1 MAKNNHPPATA
12 AAASYGSTE
21 ITSTNANDKGGA
33 TAVPTTSSS
42 SLPVHLSTYTAG
54 EDAGRLATLA
64 KEFGLSR
71 TRAPKSQVRARVSDS
86 LNSLNLES
94 LKLWAE
100 RMVTLDQSY
109 LEMRYRSVYSAHL
122 HADDLAESSEESDK
136 EEVEVEEGEKGLL
149 LGKLPSLSEEDEGVR
164 GGGKLLRIDSEQS
177 AAGTTAEAVDPH
189 AAGLGGTLSSAA
201 LGIIKGMVG
210 PAILYLPHGFASAGY
225 LVAIPV
231 LMLSTLL
238 FLWSSECLLDSWK
251 VESDRVNRKRLSMNK
266 NHVGLR
272 MKKRIILSYPELA
285 YRAFGPVGERIV
297 QVGISLMQSGVCLT
311 YLIFVPQNLRSAAL
325 LLLDWDISTN
335 WTLAFMMAVQIPMSW
350 IQDIRRLTVTN
361 LLANVLILY
370 GLITCLGF
378 AMDDIIGEDDDI
390 ESSQSFLQ
398 KVSHRAESL
407 PAFNPSGW
415 FLFLGTSVLL
425 FEGSITLLV
434 PLQEAVHT
442 SADRLKFPALYRKV
456 ILGIVC
462 FYTFFGI
469 VCWMAFGD
477 NVRTVMT
484 TSLPP
489 GTMATTVQLSY
500 SLAVVF
506 TFPLQNFPSLEI
518 VCVTVERMLPSS
530 SDSTGKVVGGGR
542 RNSSNGNGSSIQRNI
557 ISTLLVILLSMV
569 AVSCMDDLD
578 KVVSLMGSLLGC
590 PLAFVVP
597 PLIQNQLEKG
607 QIGVWKRRVNIV
619 VAFLGVGA
627 MTVSAVATLIK
638 WD

>member
-1 MAKNNHPPATA
+1 MPKKNNPPS
-12 AAASYGSTE
+12 AASYGSTE
-21 ITSTNANDKGGA
+21 ISANGAA
-33 TAVPTTSSS
+33 TATVPTTTATSS
-42 SLPVHLSTYTAG
+42 SLPIHLSTYTAG

-94 LKLWAE
+94 LKLWAVWAE
-100 RMVTLDQSY
+100 RMVSLDISY
-109 LEMRYRSVYSAHL
+109 LEMRYKSVYSAHL
-122 HADDLAESSEESDK
+122 HADDLAESSESDK
-136 EEVEVEEGEKGLL
+136 EEEEGEKGIL
-149 LGKLPSLSEEDEGVR
+149 LGKLPSLSEEDEG
-164 GGGKLLRIDSEQS
+164 GEQLLRMDSEQS
-177 AAGTTAEAVDPH
+177 AAYAADPH
-189 AAGLGGTLSSAA
+189 AAGLGGTLSSAT

-225 LVAIPV
+225 LVAVPV
-231 LMLSTLL
+231 LMLSTML

-266 NHVGLR
+266 NRVGLKLR
-272 MKKRIILSYPELA
+272 KRIILSYPELA
-285 YRAFGPVGERIV
+285 YRAFGSKGEKIV

-311 YLIFVPQNLRSAAL
+311 YLIFVPQNLSTSALVL
-325 LLLDWDISTN
+325 LNWDISTN
-335 WTLAFMMAVQIPMSW
+335 WTLALMMAVQIPMSW
-350 IQDIRRLTVTN
+350 IRDIRRLTVTN

-378 AMDDIIGEDDDI
+378 AMDDIGDDDT
-390 ESSQSFLQ
+390 SQSFLQ
-398 KVSHRAESL
+398 KVTHRAESL

-442 SADRLKFPALYRKV
+442 PADRQKFPSLYRKV
-456 ILGIVC
+456 ILGIVS

-469 VCWMAFGD
+469 ACWMAFGD

-484 TSLPP
+484 TSLPL
-489 GTMATTVQLSY
+489 GTMATTVQLAY

-518 VCVTVERMLPSS
+518 VCATIERMLPSS
-530 SDSTGKVVGGGR
+530 VSGKNGKVVGGG
-542 RNSSNGNGSSIQRNI
+542 SSSSIQRNI

-607 QIGVWKRRVNIV
+607 QIGEWKRRVNIL
-619 VAFLGVGA
+619 VAVLGVGA
-627 MTVSAVATLIK
+627 MTVSSIATLMK